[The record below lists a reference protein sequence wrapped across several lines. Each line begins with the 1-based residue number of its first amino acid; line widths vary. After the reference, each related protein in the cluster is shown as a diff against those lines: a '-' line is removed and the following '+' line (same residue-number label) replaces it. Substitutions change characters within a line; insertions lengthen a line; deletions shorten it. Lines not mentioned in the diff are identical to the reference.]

1 LLGTFAVSPFASV
14 ALVVASGK
22 AATFK
27 GCSVVAVALS
37 RGAEGPSFEL
47 SGVGVTSVASVDDAV
62 AASPTLA
69 PGGAAAGD
77 AGLASTG
84 AGSGGVRAAFAGT

>member
-14 ALVVASGK
+14 ALIVASGK

-37 RGAEGPSFEL
+37 RGAEGPSF
-47 SGVGVTSVASVDDAV
+47 
-62 AASPTLA
+62 
-69 PGGAAAGD
+69 
-77 AGLASTG
+77 
-84 AGSGGVRAAFAGT
+84 